1 MELISMSGSVSCSQ
15 AREVLSDLIDVRRG
29 EIPHPDGTLLSQP
42 TLRAAVESHLA
53 VCPEC
58 QAELKTLEEVGDAF
72 ADFAV
77 SELPAQHFAD
87 YGRKVRDRMAGKT
100 PSTNVVSFPARRQ
113 SRRWISA
120 VASMAAAACLA
131 FGVVRYVNTTEK
143 STGKERL
150 ASVTIENKKLPIFST
165 LRTPTNLT
173 MQRPDAGSMLQPVD
187 FVLNPSEQSSYDKLK
202 ADEGQYGY
210 LIFGERTKG
219 DGRPLLGVQLK
230 TTRDV
235 DRIRDEMPVGVMVWN
250 VEPGSPAA
258 TMGLRRGDLIVQ
270 ADDQP
275 LNNGGA
281 EEAAAFL
288 AAIAAAGPGSA
299 VELHIVRPMGT
310 QYLYLKPKVAFLGR
324 YE

>member
-1 MELISMSGSVSCSQ
+1 MSGSVSCSQ

-100 PSTNVVSFPARRQ
+100 PSTNVVPFPARRQ

-131 FGVVRYVNTTEK
+131 FGVVRYVNTEK
-143 STGKERL
+143 AAPTGQL
-150 ASVTIENKKLPIFST
+150 TSVKDPTSGKRLPIFTS

-173 MQRPDAGSMLQPVD
+173 MQRPDGASMLQPVD

-250 VEPGSPAA
+250 VEQGSPAA
-258 TMGLRRGDLIVQ
+258 LMGLRRGDLIVQ
-270 ADDQP
+270 ADDQA

-288 AAIAAAGPGSA
+288 AAIAAAGAGSA

>member
-1 MELISMSGSVSCSQ
+1 MSGSVSCSEI
-15 AREVLSDLIDVRRG
+15 REVLSDLIDARRG

-42 TLRAAVESHLA
+42 AMRAAVESHLA
-53 VCPEC
+53 ACPEC
-58 QAELKTLEEVGDAF
+58 QSELKQLEEVGNAF

-87 YGRKVRDRMAGKT
+87 YGRKVRDRMEGRK
-100 PSTNVVSFPARRQ
+100 PSATNVVPFPARQR
-113 SRRWISA
+113 SRRWLPA

-131 FGVVRYVNTTEK
+131 FGVVRYVNTDKPATNGPITFVK
-143 STGKERL
+143 D
-150 ASVTIENKKLPIFST
+150 ANNKKLPIFDT

-173 MQRPDAGSMLQPVD
+173 MQRPDPGNTLQPVD
-187 FVLNPSEQSSYDKLK
+187 FVLNPSDRSSYDKLK

-258 TMGLRRGDLIVQ
+258 IMGLRRGDLIVQ
-270 ADDQP
+270 ADDQA
-275 LNNGGA
+275 LSNGGA

-299 VELHIVRPMGT
+299 VELHIVRPMGS
-310 QYLYLKPKVAFLGR
+310 QYLYLKPKIGFLGR

>member
-1 MELISMSGSVSCSQ
+1 MELISMSGSVSCSE

-42 TLRAAVESHLA
+42 AMRAAVESHLA

-87 YGRKVRDRMAGKT
+87 YGRKVRDRMAGIT
-100 PSTNVVSFPARRQ
+100 PSTNVVSLPARRQ

-131 FGVVRYVNTTEK
+131 FGVVRYVNTDKPT
-143 STGKERL
+143 STGPITFVKDANNR
-150 ASVTIENKKLPIFST
+150 KLPIFST
-165 LRTPTNLT
+165 LRTPANLT
-173 MQRPDAGSMLQPVD
+173 LQRPDGPSMLQPVD
-187 FVLNPSEQSSYDKLK
+187 FVLNPSDRSSYDRLK

-210 LIFGERTKG
+210 LIFGEQTKS

-258 TMGLRRGDLIVQ
+258 AMGLRRGDLIVQ

-288 AAIAAAGPGSA
+288 AAISAAGAGSA

-310 QYLYLKPKVAFLGR
+310 QYLYLKPKMAFLGR